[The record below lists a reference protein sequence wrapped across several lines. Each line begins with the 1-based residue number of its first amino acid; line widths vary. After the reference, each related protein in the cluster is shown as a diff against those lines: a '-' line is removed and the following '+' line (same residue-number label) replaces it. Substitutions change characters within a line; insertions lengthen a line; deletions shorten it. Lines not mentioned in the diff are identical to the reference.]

1 MKKNIAGNEKG
12 FTLIELIVVIV
23 LLGILAAVAVPRYQ
37 DLADDARDAASQGIL
52 AAARGAATMVF
63 ARHLLDP
70 SGGTPVQITADATG
84 VTNLLELVQSD
95 YTLAAAGDNEFT
107 ADINGIFYTYTI
119 TPGETGANPAGV
131 TVADNP

>member
-1 MKKNIAGNEKG
+1 MKKNMVGNEKG

-37 DLADDARDAASQGIL
+37 DLADDARDAASQGVL

-63 ARHLLDP
+63 ARHLIDP

-84 VTNLLELVQSD
+84 VTNILELIQSD
-95 YTLAAAGDNEFT
+95 YPLAAAAGATFT
-107 ADINGIFYTYTI
+107 ADINGTTYTYTI
-119 TPGETGANPAGV
+119 SPGETGANPASLV
-131 TVADNP
+131 VNNP